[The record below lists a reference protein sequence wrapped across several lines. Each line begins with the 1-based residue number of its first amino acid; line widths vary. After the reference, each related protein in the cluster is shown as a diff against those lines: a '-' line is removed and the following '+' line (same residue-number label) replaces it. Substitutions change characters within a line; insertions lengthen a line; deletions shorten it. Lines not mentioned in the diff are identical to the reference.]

1 MHGVLGAA
9 ARRVHGPRGAA
20 LLREVLSR
28 EVRCAVHLLPQVT
41 RTTCHRPRT
50 GHHVSSVLHA
60 ACRHDV
66 TSLERFRHP
75 LTRHHALY

>member
-28 EVRCAVHLLPQVT
+28 EVRSAVHLLPQVT
-41 RTTCHRPRT
+41 RTTCHMSPSS
-50 GHHVSSVLHA
+50 HVSSVLHA